1 MKLPALL
8 LAALLLAGC
17 TAPTVAV
24 QVSAMSSTSAT
35 PTSAATETD
44 DSDDS
49 ADEVT
54 VDKADFEIKLKVTS
68 KQCFGSAGCNVTT
81 KASVT
86 YTGVYDLDEL
96 PSLIDITYKIKGAED
111 PYTATIEME
120 DGKYSADTAVLSTRR
135 SSSKLT
141 AVVTSVETY

>member
-1 MKLPALL
+1 MSHLRDNPLGS
-8 LAALLLAGC
+8 AADPKHCFSVTFSSIRAGC
-17 TAPTVAV
+17 
-24 QVSAMSSTSAT
+24 
-35 PTSAATETD
+35 
-44 DSDDS
+44 
-49 ADEVT
+49 
-54 VDKADFEIKLKVTS
+54 L
-68 KQCFGSAGCNVTT
+68 VTT

-86 YTGVYDLDEL
+86 YVGVYETDEL

-135 SSSKLT
+135 SSSKLI